1 MSKNLSFG
9 QPFHHGDS
17 YNFRSGQSSKRE
29 DNFGGGLGSARV
41 NPHLMNLPGQILN
54 ENFSDTDKN
63 NEVVKYDNRSSIRGD
78 SNECTSNFARQY
90 NLNNAANRQHK
101 QDSSVGG
108 RPHSGTRAIDDIDN
122 SYIESN
128 YENGTSMI
136 HNYQTPSEAPT
147 VKDRWNSR
155 HRSNSHN
162 GHHHRMTEYHQ
173 IGNRIN
179 KNANVSSDI
188 IEHHD

>member
-1 MSKNLSFG
+1 
-9 QPFHHGDS
+9 
-17 YNFRSGQSSKRE
+17 
-29 DNFGGGLGSARV
+29 
-41 NPHLMNLPGQILN
+41 MNLPMQILN
-54 ENFSDTDKN
+54 ENFSDNDKN

-90 NLNNAANRQHK
+90 NLNNAKVNNNRPHK

-108 RPHSGTRAIDDIDN
+108 RPHSGARGIDDIDN

-162 GHHHRMTEYHQ
+162 GHHYRMSEYHQ
-173 IGNRIN
+173 IGSRANN
-179 KNANVSSDI
+179 NNPNVSSDI
-188 IEHHD
+188 IEHRD

>member
-9 QPFHHGDS
+9 QPFHGDS

-29 DNFGGGLGSARV
+29 DNFGSGLGSGRV
-41 NPHLMNLPGQILN
+41 NPHLMNLPMQILN
-54 ENFSDTDKN
+54 ENLSDTDKN
-63 NEVVKYDNRSSIRGD
+63 DVVKYDNRCIRSG

-90 NLNNAANRQHK
+90 NKNNPPLPRK

-108 RPHSGTRAIDDIDN
+108 RPHSGARALDEQDN

-128 YENGTSMI
+128 FDNSTSMI
-136 HNYQTPSEAPT
+136 QNYQTPSEAPT

-155 HRSNSHN
+155 HRSSSQN
-162 GHHHRMTEYHQ
+162 GHQHRMTEYHHQ
-173 IGNRIN
+173 GYGIN
-179 KNANVSSDI
+179 NPNISSDV
-188 IEHHD
+188 IEHRNN